1 MTPAHI
7 SSSFCGF
14 PGLMVLAPALLAVA
28 VLDTRQLRMQAPLP
42 QREPWPQGVSRE
54 KLTAYARSAVEG
66 ERENSCDDGQAG
78 ERDYDFDHS
87 ESIGREFLM
96 PSECAQKIWLRAGPM
111 RLRDKLRLW
120 IGPKLLPERKAKLP
134 PPVPGAHDEWFYGH
148 VSVPRSRRLTGS

>member
-1 MTPAHI
+1 M
-7 SSSFCGF
+7 SD
-14 PGLMVLAPALLAVA
+14 AL
-28 VLDTRQLRMQAPLP
+28 
-42 QREPWPQGVSRE
+42 QR
-54 KLTAYARSAVEG
+54 RSPVEG
-66 ERENSCDDGQAG
+66 EREDGDDEGHTGQ
-78 ERDYDFDHS
+78 RDYDLDHS

-96 PSECAQKIWLRAGPM
+96 PSDRAQKIWLGAGPM